1 MKTCLICGETCEGD
15 ALTCPKCGEG
25 SWGDTRETAPSQP
38 TQSEQKRG
46 KR

>member
-1 MKTCLICGETCEGD
+1 MKTCLICGEQCSTD

-25 SWGDTRETAPSQP
+25 SWGEVKPDPKSEP
-38 TQSEQKRG
+38 EQKRG